1 MAGPQDRTG
10 VIACPN
16 CGFSHLR
23 GSLPHTLG
31 ERVGAWWS
39 GTSYFRCQT
48 CHWRGQLH
56 DIWNPS
62 GAFPDV
68 HPLKLGRELDIEP
81 LEERD
86 EHAIVELLLSH
97 GEELGCTLRV
107 WLDDSRPAPTGWLHL
122 RSVTAV
128 QSLLEPRL
136 VRELSLDHDLGWCAD
151 CIREGKHLRQTRHRH
166 CPHTPTGYDL
176 CVWMAEHNSW
186 PPVPPTVHSGN
197 LDGGARMLGLIASRW
212 SEPGRGAP
220 GHGAPGHGAPGKDA
234 PGKDAPAEHASPDGD
249 SAEAASAPRPRR
261 PDLTAMAQ
269 LTTCPSCG
277 ARRVTRAPRGSTFAR
292 MRTMLTRRN
301 PVRCQ
306 ACGWSKWVREPIL
319 VRLSSSSEAPA
330 EELSRKEFDSI
341 DPE

>member
-10 VIACPN
+10 VIACPS

-23 GSLPHTLG
+23 GSLPHTVG
-31 ERVGAWWS
+31 ERVRAWWT

-68 HPLKLGRELDIEP
+68 HPLKLTRELDIEP

-86 EHAIVELLLSH
+86 EHAIVDLLLRH
-97 GEELGCTLRV
+97 GTELGCTLRV
-107 WLDDSRPAPTGWLHL
+107 WLDDSRPAPPGWLHL
-122 RSVTAV
+122 RSVSAA
-128 QSLLEPRL
+128 QSLLGAGL
-136 VRELSLDHDLGWCAD
+136 VREMSLDHDLGWCAD

-176 CVWMAEHNSW
+176 CVWMADQNVW
-186 PPVPPTVHSGN
+186 PPVPPAVHSGN
-197 LDGGARMLGLIASRW
+197 LEGGARMLGLIASRW
-212 SEPGRGAP
+212 NDTAV
-220 GHGAPGHGAPGKDA
+220 
-234 PGKDAPAEHASPDGD
+234 
-249 SAEAASAPRPRR
+249 AASETAGTPVIDAARTRVS
-261 PDLTAMAQ
+261 PDLTAVAQ

-277 ARRVTRAPRGSTFAR
+277 ARRVIRAPRGSTIAR
-292 MRTMLTRRN
+292 LRTMLTRRN

-319 VRLSSSSEAPA
+319 VRLSSSSETPA
-330 EELSRKEFDSI
+330 DELSRNEFDSI
-341 DPE
+341 DPK

>member
-10 VIACPN
+10 VIACPS

-23 GSLPHTLG
+23 GSVPHTLV
-31 ERVGAWWS
+31 ERLRAWWT
-39 GTSYFRCQT
+39 GTSYFRCHT
-48 CHWRGQLH
+48 CDWRGQLH
-56 DIWNPS
+56 DVWNPS

-68 HPLKLGRELDIEP
+68 HPLKLARELDIEP

-97 GEELGCTLRV
+97 GKDLGCTLRV

-122 RSVTAV
+122 RSVPAV
-128 QSLLEPRL
+128 QSLLRARL
-136 VRELSLDHDLGWCAD
+136 VREMSLDHDLGWCAD

-176 CVWMAEHNSW
+176 CVWMADENVW

-197 LDGGARMLGLIASRW
+197 LEGGARMLGLIASRW
-212 SEPGRGAP
+212 SDPGAYVAAAP
-220 GHGAPGHGAPGKDA
+220 ESATPDAAAPETLDA
-234 PGKDAPAEHASPDGD
+234 
-249 SAEAASAPRPRR
+249 AAQTGGTARPRGG

-277 ARRVTRAPRGSTFAR
+277 ARRVIRAPRGSSLAR
-292 MRTMLTRRN
+292 VRTLLTRRN

-319 VRLSSSSEAPA
+319 VRLSSSSETPA
-330 EELSRKEFDSI
+330 EELTRTEFDSI
-341 DPE
+341 DPDR